1 LETLFIAEQDVS
13 DQPSFI
19 VTGILVAT
27 SVITLVYA
35 SQKWGTKSDTTFRQA
50 DSSAQQTLLN
60 AWIANAG
67 QLVLSFCYLAS
78 KYLYF

>member
-1 LETLFIAEQDVS
+1 LFNIGEDLS

-35 SQKWGTKSDTTFRQA
+35 TKKWGTKSDTTFRQA

-67 QLVLSFCYLAS
+67 QLVLSFCYLAINS
-78 KYLYF
+78 